1 RYVEEHPGERHGGGG
16 AREGTLRRLATQEAA
31 FQRVEGV
38 IAQHDAQLSRQR
50 ALADRLSFLSP
61 ALLAYGALADVGG
74 TGDARYRDFLAQIGA
89 FHVEWRDFFLARA
102 QAGASMTAADYDAL
116 PRYAEE
122 PASGAGVMAALIGV
136 AAPALLLAALAARG
150 FRRLAP

>member
-1 RYVEEHPGERHGGGG
+1 
-16 AREGTLRRLATQEAA
+16 
-31 FQRVEGV
+31 
-38 IAQHDAQLSRQR
+38 
-50 ALADRLSFLSP
+50 
-61 ALLAYGALADVGG
+61 
-74 TGDARYRDFLAQIGA
+74 
-89 FHVEWRDFFLARA
+89 
-102 QAGASMTAADYDAL
+102 MTAADYDAL